1 MENRMTAMLNEL
13 CEERDHVN
21 HWIADLR
28 SEPRPEE
35 LQAGGDNTPLSEIAD
50 AMQIAED
57 QEIRATVLD
66 TLIHRKARLE
76 WAIDRA
82 RQGRYGLCVNCGK
95 SIAAGRLVAVPEAE
109 RCVRCQSQVEGRQ
122 RLHGERVFGWLEAGD
137 LLQERAAFD

>member
-66 TLIHRKARLE
+66 SLIVRKWRLE
-76 WAIDRA
+76 WAIDRV
-82 RQGRYGLCVNCGK
+82 RKGRYGLCVNCGE
-95 SIAAGRLVAVPEAE
+95 SIAASRLVAVPEAE
-109 RCVRCQSQVEGRQ
+109 RCMRCQAQVEGLH
-122 RLHGERVFGWLEAGD
+122 RLHGPLVFGWIEAGER
-137 LLQERAAFD
+137 LQERAAFD